1 MDRKCL
7 RLNERQKGILNASLQ
22 LLQNEGYTNLTIRN
36 IGEKI
41 GLSEAAIYKH
51 FDSKEEIVRT
61 LVEWIVK
68 ENEVS
73 LNFSEEANE
82 FDILEAVMKNTFT
95 ILEAYPSFTA
105 VLFHDE
111 LFKEYSSVKDL
122 FDAHREKKEQFL
134 TTIVERGIK
143 KGIFSKD
150 INPQVFVSLYMG
162 AVRITV
168 LNWRYKNFS
177 FSLTDQADPL
187 LQELFKLLKRGDK

>member
-1 MDRKCL
+1 MDRNCS

-22 LLQNEGYTNLTIRN
+22 ILQNEAYTNLTIRN
-36 IGEKI
+36 ISEKI

-51 FDSKEEIVRT
+51 FDSKEELVRT

-68 ENEVS
+68 ENEAS

-95 ILEAYPSFTA
+95 ILEVHPSFTA

-111 LFKEYSSVKDL
+111 LFREYSSVKDL
-122 FDAHREKKEQFL
+122 FDTHRKKKEQFL